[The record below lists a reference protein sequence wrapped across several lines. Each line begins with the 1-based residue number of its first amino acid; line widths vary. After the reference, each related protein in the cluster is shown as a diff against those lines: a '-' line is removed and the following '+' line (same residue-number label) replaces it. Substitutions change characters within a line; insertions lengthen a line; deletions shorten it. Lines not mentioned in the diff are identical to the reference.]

1 MTLKQFIRD
10 KDGATGTYLLVALRL
25 AAFALLP
32 LPDRPFP
39 FNWMLWALTIA
50 LISPGKRFSISAQR
64 EVLCIS
70 TPRRSLRIKPASLS
84 ALKC

>member
-1 MTLKQFIRD
+1 LKQIIRED
-10 KDGATGTYLLVALRL
+10 AGFMGTYLLVALRL
-25 AAFALLP
+25 GVFGLFP

-39 FNWMLWALTIA
+39 FNWMLWALTMA